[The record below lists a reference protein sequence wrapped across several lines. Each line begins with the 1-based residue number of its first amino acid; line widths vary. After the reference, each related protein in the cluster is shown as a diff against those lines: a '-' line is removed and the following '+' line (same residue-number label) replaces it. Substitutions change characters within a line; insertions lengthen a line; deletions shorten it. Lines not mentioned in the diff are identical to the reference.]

1 VEFFKNS
8 WDNVLS
14 DVFEDQR
21 FKNII
26 EKVGEEYARHTIYPP
41 RSKVFNAFKLT
52 PYNEV
57 KVVIL
62 GQDPYHGEG
71 QAHGACFSVL
81 PGVKCPPSL
90 VNIYKEIE
98 SDIGCKMSSS
108 GYLAPW
114 AKQGVFLLNS
124 VLTVRAGQA
133 GSHQQIGWQWFTD
146 EVIKKLS
153 ERKDPIVFLLWG
165 SYAISKRKLIDESK
179 HLVLTAPHPS
189 PLSAYNGFFGCKHF
203 SASNTALEKWGKTP
217 INWQN

>member
-1 VEFFKNS
+1 MEFFKNS
-8 WDNVLS
+8 WDEVLGN
-14 DVFEDQR
+14 VFEDQK

-26 EKVGEEYARHTIYPP
+26 EKVGAEYASHTIYPP
-41 RSKVFNAFKLT
+41 QSKVFGAFKLT
-52 PYNEV
+52 PYNKV

-98 SDIGCKMSSS
+98 NDIGCKMSTS
-108 GYLAPW
+108 GYLVPW

-124 VLTVRAGQA
+124 VLTVRAGQP

-153 ERKDPIVFLLWG
+153 ERKEPIVFLLWG

-203 SASNTALEKWGKTP
+203 SKTNEALKKWGKTP
-217 INWQN
+217 IDWRN